1 MFRLQAC
8 LAGLLVGLAAPLSAA
23 VDVMGLRAWQAPDR
37 TRLVFELSA
46 QVPYEVFSLSDPTR
60 LVLDLP
66 AAELKITLPAAGTIG
81 PIVKDRKSVV

>member
-46 QVPYEVFSLSDPTR
+46 QVPYEVFSLSDPC
-60 LVLDLP
+60 
-66 AAELKITLPAAGTIG
+66 EIG
-81 PIVKDRKSVV
+81 PGSAGCAVEDDFAGGGHDRADNKSNTIR